1 MLTLVYHVKGTIYVP
16 EDHGEMDCERLC
28 FYHRQKKL
36 VDSAG
41 KKLTHLLI

>member
-1 MLTLVYHVKGTIYVP
+1 MNF
-16 EDHGEMDCERLC
+16 ERLC

-41 KKLTHLLI
+41 KKLTQLLM